1 MKFQTLLCASVLAVP
16 MAASAATINFNTDGG
31 GVPFIGLGDS
41 FAAAEY
47 AGVVISDSDPAIGSS
62 FVNLN
67 NPANVGTSISGYY
80 MNIGA
85 FAGRAT
91 FADFKFTTSV
101 SSVSFDFADAAGL
114 LSVLVFDDS
123 NNIISSSITLG
134 TDNFFNQAGFVLSA
148 GSYAVSG
155 VGNISRIVLLP
166 PSNNALI
173 VDNLSFTP
181 VPVPAALPLLGGGLL
196 TLLAGMRRRK
206 LAA

>member
-1 MKFQTLLCASVLAVP
+1 MKFQTLLCATVLAVP
-16 MAASAATINFNTDGG
+16 MAASAATINFNTDGVG
-31 GVPFIGLGDS
+31 APFVGFGDS

-47 AGVVISDSDPAIGSS
+47 AGVVINDSDPAVGSS
-62 FVNLN
+62 FVNLI

-101 SSVSFDFADAAGL
+101 SSVSFDFADATGL

-134 TDNFFNQAGFVLSA
+134 TDNFINQAGFNINA
-148 GSYAVSG
+148 GSFAVSD
-155 VGNISRIVLLP
+155 VGNISRIVLVP
-166 PSNNALI
+166 NSNEALI
-173 VDNLSFTP
+173 IDNLSFTP